1 MMMRKKNMDKYV
13 FRFVAKISFFYS
25 STSQFTPLRAYFNHF
40 AKVMDLYF
48 AATDGIY
55 RLSSL

>member
-1 MMMRKKNMDKYV
+1 MDKYV